1 MSDGNGISARLLD
14 PLFTTDEMREV
25 FSDRATLQGMLDFEA
40 ALARALVATGQ
51 APAGVLTAI
60 ETACRA
66 EGFDTA
72 SIGHA
77 AASAGNLAI
86 PLIAQLTRA
95 VDRADKSAG
104 AFVHFG
110 ATSQDAIDTGR
121 VLQIRA
127 GLALIEAA
135 LARIS
140 EPLAS
145 LANEHAATEMAGRT
159 WMQQASPITLGLK
172 FAGWLDA
179 IERSRAR
186 LSEVKTRALAMQF
199 GGSVGTLAVLGAA
212 GGEVAAEL
220 GRELKL
226 AVPAI
231 SWHAHRDRM
240 CEVAAAV
247 ALAVGT
253 AGKIARDISLMSQ
266 TEVAE
271 AFEPHEAG
279 RGGSSTMAHK
289 RNPVGCAV
297 ILSAAA
303 RTPGMVATML
313 AAMPQEHERGLGGWH
328 AEWETLPEI
337 FLAASGALYHLAAI
351 LDGITIDRDKMLENL
366 SAQSGLAMTEAFT
379 VALTKFESRENAKKI
394 AEAMARTAAE
404 SGQPLRDVI
413 LKDPQMQKLFT
424 VADVEHFLNP
434 KNFQGSAQAMIEKV
448 LAARVP
454 AASASR
460 DAQKKDGSKKPHDAA
475 H

>member
-1 MSDGNGISARLLD
+1 MSDGNNARLLD
-14 PLFTTDEMREV
+14 PLFTTDAMREV

-60 ETACRA
+60 EAACHEEA
-66 EGFDTA
+66 FDIA
-72 SIGHA
+72 SIGYA

-95 VDRADKSAG
+95 VNRANKDAG

-121 VLQIRA
+121 VLQIRS
-127 GLALIEAA
+127 GLALIEAE

-140 EPLAS
+140 ERLAALAS
-145 LANEHAATEMAGRT
+145 EHAGTAMAGRT

-179 IERSRAR
+179 IERSRTRMA
-186 LSEVKTRALAMQF
+186 EVKLRALALQF
-199 GGSVGTLAVLGAA
+199 GGSVGTLAALGAN
-212 GGEVAAEL
+212 GTEVAAEL
-220 GRELKL
+220 GRDLKL

-240 CEVAAAV
+240 CEVVAAA
-247 ALAVGT
+247 AIAVGT
-253 AGKIARDISLMSQ
+253 AGKIARDFSLMSQ

-337 FLAASGALYHLAAI
+337 FLAASGALYHLSAI

-366 SAQSGLAMTEAFT
+366 SAQSGLAMTEPFT

-394 AEAMARTAAE
+394 AEALARTAAE

-413 LKDPQMQKLFT
+413 LKDPQMQKFFK

-434 KNFQGSAQAMIEKV
+434 KNFNGSAQAMIEKV
-448 LAARVP
+448 LAARMP
-454 AASASR
+454 TASP
-460 DAQKKDGSKKPHDAA
+460 DAQKKERSK
-475 H
+475 